1 MSKII
6 IGADLVPTER
16 NKQLFIENNIEKL
29 FGLELLNILNDA
41 EYKIFNLEVP
51 LTDVYTPIDKCG
63 PALIAN
69 TQTINAYKAIGVN
82 LLTLANNH
90 ILDQGIQGLDSTIKV
105 LQENGIEYVGVGNKE
120 TASQPFFFEFY
131 NKKIGVYACVE
142 HEFSTV
148 EDFEKGA
155 NPFDVIES
163 FDHISNTKKECD
175 YLIVLYHGGKE
186 HYRYP
191 SPNLQK
197 VCRKMVERGADLIIC
212 QHSHCIG
219 CKEEY
224 KNGTIVY
231 GQGNFLF
238 DSSEMDCWQTSL
250 LVSINQNFKVEYLP
264 LIKQKEVVRLASEQK
279 GKEILNDFFKRSEQ
293 IKEKGFIENE
303 YAEFSKKMIE
313 NYLFSFSGIKYGF
326 FSKVFNKFTHG
337 KFLPWRIKK
346 KLSKKKLLAIRNY
359 IECEAHR
366 ELMIKGLKKFYE

>member
-1 MSKII
+1 MNRII
-6 IGADLVPTER
+6 IGADLVPTES
-16 NKQLFIENNIEKL
+16 NKEFFIN
-29 FGLELLNILNDA
+29 GQVDELIGVDLLDVFNDSNCR
-41 EYKIFNLEVP
+41 IFNLETP
-51 LTDVYTPIDKCG
+51 LTNTYSPIDKCG
-63 PALIAN
+63 PPLIAR
-69 TQTINAYKAIGVN
+69 TETINAYKAMGIN

-163 FDHISNTKKECD
+163 FDHIANTKKECD

-264 LIKQKEVVRLASEQK
+264 LIKQKEVVRL
-279 GKEILNDFFKRSEQ
+279 GWL
-293 IKEKGFIENE
+293 
-303 YAEFSKKMIE
+303 
-313 NYLFSFSGIKYGF
+313 
-326 FSKVFNKFTHG
+326 TC
-337 KFLPWRIKK
+337 
-346 KLSKKKLLAIRNY
+346 RNN
-359 IECEAHR
+359 
-366 ELMIKGLKKFYE
+366 